1 MRFNEGE
8 GVQMRSK
15 TLFLTLL
22 LATAALGSMII
33 IGADAE
39 PTAVIDEDN
48 ITYDKEEPKYS
59 DTLTIT
65 APVVLIDA
73 ELVSVNL
80 EWKLCTET
88 ACNIPRKTNMTDN
101 GDGTYSATIGGPF
114 EEEDSG
120 GDPYIDIGFTI
131 EATYTPVGGGDEMME
146 ESEEITVYFNRT
158 SQSDDDDTGD
168 DDDTADDDDDEN
180 GDDSPFGLEIIF
192 AAVIITVGIMVF
204 RKRK

>member
-1 MRFNEGE
+1 
-8 GVQMRSK
+8 MRS
-15 TLFLTLL
+15 TALVFSLL
-22 LATAALGSMII
+22 LATIALGSMIMT
-33 IGADAE
+33 GADAE

-48 ITYDKEEPKYS
+48 ISYDKEEPKYS
-59 DTLTIT
+59 DSLTIT
-65 APVVLIDA
+65 APVVFIDA
-73 ELVSVNL
+73 EPVSVNL

-88 ACNIPRKTNMTDN
+88 ACNIPQKTNMTDN

-120 GDPYIDIGFTI
+120 GDPYLDIGFTI
-131 EATYTPVGGGDEMME
+131 EVTYTAVGGGEEKME

-158 SQSDDDDTGD
+158 AQSDDDDDTGD
-168 DDDTADDDDDEN
+168 DDDTTDDEDED

-192 AAVIITVGIMVF
+192 AAVIITAGIIAF